1 MPYAVPLVAPVRFL
15 LLFAAVLLLATGCQD
30 TSVLDDLDD
39 ASYQL
44 VDQDSMVMTV
54 PDDLE
59 GKPTLM
65 GFVYTHC
72 PDICPI
78 TTANM
83 KQVRER
89 LEAPEEVQFVTVTF
103 DPVRDTPS
111 VLRRYRDA
119 YGLEDTDWLFL
130 TGDTTT
136 VARMMERFGVRSE
149 VSYTSTTEAGEEVYF
164 IDHSDQV
171 TLLDER
177 GRIVR
182 HYGGSVTPP
191 EILVEDINALRDA
204 S

>member
-1 MPYAVPLVAPVRFL
+1 M
-15 LLFAAVLLLATGCQD
+15 
-30 TSVLDDLDD
+30 LDDLDD

-44 VDQDSMVMTV
+44 VDQDSTAVTV

-59 GKPTLM
+59 GQPTLM

-83 KQVRER
+83 RRVREQ

-103 DPVRDTPS
+103 DPARDTPS
-111 VLRRYRDA
+111 VLRQYRDA
-119 YGLEDTDWLFL
+119 YGLEDTGWLFL

-136 VARMMERFGVRSE
+136 VDRMMERFGVRSE
-149 VSYTSTTEAGEEVYF
+149 ISYTSTTEAGEEVYF
-164 IDHSDQV
+164 IDHTDQV
-171 TLLDER
+171 TLLDAR